1 MANNQNMSRMAR
13 RREGKQSKSPKP
25 PKKLWRRILKWTLL
39 GLLLIFIAGVG
50 LFSWYAKDAPEV
62 TQAKL
67 ESGGSSTIYD
77 RSGNEIT
84 TLGLEN
90 RDYVKA
96 SEIQQQ
102 LKDAVVSI
110 EDRRFYD
117 EKLGIDPVRIL
128 GAAFN
133 NMTGTGDGLQ
143 GGSTLTQQ
151 LIKLSVFSTKSSDQT
166 LRRKAQEAWLA
177 MQVQQKY
184 SKDQILEYYINKVFM
199 NYGQYGMSTG
209 AKFYFNKSLK
219 DLSLAQTAF
228 IAGLPQ
234 SPAGYDPYEYPQ
246 KATQRRNAVIDA
258 MLRDKKITAA
268 AAKQAKATPITDG
281 LQPKQQQTNTTT
293 NDKVIDSYLTQVIAE
308 VKKKTGLNPYTDN
321 LDIYTNIDMSAQKRL
336 YDIVNTD
343 DYVSFPDDAFQT
355 GVTMTDPDNGQVLAQ
370 IGGRKTGDV
379 RLAYNRAA
387 QNTRSNG
394 STMKPLM
401 DYGPAIEYLNYST
414 YEQMTDEPYKYPGT
428 TISLYDWDKK
438 YQGRI
443 SMRTALEQSRNIP
456 AVKTLSAVGMT
467 NAVKFLKG
475 LGIDLPASEQY
486 LSSAIGASV
495 NTVEEAGAYG
505 AFANG
510 GTYYKPYYVN
520 KVVSADGNT
529 QTFNSQGT
537 RAMKSS
543 TAYMITDMLKGV
555 LTKGTGTSAAISG
568 LYQAGKTGTTDYSD
582 EELKQNPALNAT
594 GIAKDAWF
602 TGYTRNRVISVWTGY
617 DKPTSHG
624 ISYAEQTVSQKIY
637 KALMSYTSQNL
648 DNKDWTK
655 PDTVESYNILKGSN
669 PGTAITSGSA
679 NTTKELYV
687 RGHGPSSHKAV
698 AESSSSSSA
707 SSESSSSKE
716 SSSESSNAVSAS
728 VASSASSSNVSS
740 AAPSSATPSKE
751 EPSASSEPASS
762 AGGPGGNQ

>member
-1 MANNQNMSRMAR
+1 
-13 RREGKQSKSPKP
+13 
-25 PKKLWRRILKWTLL
+25 
-39 GLLLIFIAGVG
+39 
-50 LFSWYAKDAPEV
+50 
-62 TQAKL
+62 
-67 ESGGSSTIYD
+67 
-77 RSGNEIT
+77 
-84 TLGLEN
+84 
-90 RDYVKA
+90 
-96 SEIQQQ
+96 
-102 LKDAVVSI
+102 
-110 EDRRFYD
+110 
-117 EKLGIDPVRIL
+117 
-128 GAAFN
+128 
-133 NMTGTGDGLQ
+133 
-143 GGSTLTQQ
+143 
-151 LIKLSVFSTKSSDQT
+151 
-166 LRRKAQEAWLA
+166 
-177 MQVQQKY
+177 
-184 SKDQILEYYINKVFM
+184 
-199 NYGQYGMSTG
+199 
-209 AKFYFNKSLK
+209 
-219 DLSLAQTAF
+219 
-228 IAGLPQ
+228 
-234 SPAGYDPYEYPQ
+234 
-246 KATQRRNAVIDA
+246 
-258 MLRDKKITAA
+258 
-268 AAKQAKATPITDG
+268 
-281 LQPKQQQTNTTT
+281 
-293 NDKVIDSYLTQVIAE
+293 
-308 VKKKTGLNPYTDN
+308 
-321 LDIYTNIDMSAQKRL
+321 MSAQKRL

-655 PDTVESYNILKGSN
+655 PDTVESYNILKAAIPAQRLRVAQPTPRRSCTFVVMGQAVIKQWPNHHPLPVPALN
-669 PGTAITSGSA
+669 PVPQKNPAQKVPMLFPLALRHLLHLPMFLLLPLVLQHLQKKNRAPAVNLLHLLAVLVVINKIYS
-679 NTTKELYV
+679 
-687 RGHGPSSHKAV
+687 RGLTIKNFP
-698 AESSSSSSA
+698 
-707 SSESSSSKE
+707 
-716 SSSESSNAVSAS
+716 
-728 VASSASSSNVSS
+728 
-740 AAPSSATPSKE
+740 
-751 EPSASSEPASS
+751 
-762 AGGPGGNQ
+762 

>member
-1 MANNQNMSRMAR
+1 VADNQNMSRMAR
-13 RREGKQSKSPKP
+13 RREDKLTNGPKP

-39 GLLLIFIAGVG
+39 GLLVLFIAGVG

-96 SEIQQQ
+96 SEIPQR

-117 EKLGIDPVRIL
+117 EKLGIDPVRII

-133 NMTGTGDGLQ
+133 NLTGTSDGLQ

-219 DLSLAQTAF
+219 DLTLAQTAF

-234 SPAGYDPYEYPQ
+234 SPAGYDPYKYPQ

-268 AAKQAKATPITDG
+268 DAKKAKATPITDG
-281 LQPKQQQTNTTT
+281 LQPKQQQTNTTA
-293 NDKVIDSYLTQVIAE
+293 NDKIIDSYLTQVIAE

-321 LDIYTNIDMSAQKRL
+321 LDIYTNIDMSAQRRL

-343 DYVSFPDDAFQT
+343 DYVSFPDDSFQT
-355 GVTMTDPDNGQVLAQ
+355 GVTMTDPDNGEVLAQ

-414 YEQMTDEPYKYPGT
+414 YEQMLDEPYQYPGT
-428 TISLYDWDKK
+428 SISLYDWDKK

-475 LGIDLPASEQY
+475 LGIDLPSSEQY

-495 NTVEEAGAYG
+495 NTVQEAGAYG

-555 LTKGTGTSAAISG
+555 LTKGTGTAAAISG
-568 LYQAGKTGTTDYSD
+568 LHQAGKTGTTDYSD
-582 EELKQNPALNAT
+582 AELKQNPALNAT

-624 ISYAEQTVSQKIY
+624 ISYAEQEISQKIY

-648 DNKDWTK
+648 DNRDWTQ

-669 PGTAITSGSA
+669 PGTAITGGSG

-687 RGHGPSSHKAV
+687 RGHGPSSRKAV
-698 AESSSSSSA
+698 AESSSSSA
-707 SSESSSSKE
+707 TSESSSSRASDE
-716 SSSESSNAVSAS
+716 SSSSEVSESVESSVSTPSVTTPSAS
-728 VASSASSSNVSS
+728 QASQEEPSSNSTPSSASGGGSS
-740 AAPSSATPSKE
+740 
-751 EPSASSEPASS
+751 
-762 AGGPGGNQ
+762 GGNQ

>member
-1 MANNQNMSRMAR
+1 M
-13 RREGKQSKSPKP
+13 
-25 PKKLWRRILKWTLL
+25 
-39 GLLLIFIAGVG
+39 LLIFIAGVG

-96 SEIQQQ
+96 SEIPQQ

-414 YEQMTDEPYKYPGT
+414 YEQMTDEPYSILGPRFRYMTGT
-428 TISLYDWDKK
+428 
-438 YQGRI
+438 RI
-443 SMRTALEQSRNIP
+443 SRSDFHAD
-456 AVKTLSAVGMT
+456 SA
-467 NAVKFLKG
+467 
-475 LGIDLPASEQY
+475 
-486 LSSAIGASV
+486 
-495 NTVEEAGAYG
+495 
-505 AFANG
+505 
-510 GTYYKPYYVN
+510 
-520 KVVSADGNT
+520 
-529 QTFNSQGT
+529 
-537 RAMKSS
+537 
-543 TAYMITDMLKGV
+543 
-555 LTKGTGTSAAISG
+555 
-568 LYQAGKTGTTDYSD
+568 
-582 EELKQNPALNAT
+582 
-594 GIAKDAWF
+594 
-602 TGYTRNRVISVWTGY
+602 
-617 DKPTSHG
+617 
-624 ISYAEQTVSQKIY
+624 
-637 KALMSYTSQNL
+637 
-648 DNKDWTK
+648 
-655 PDTVESYNILKGSN
+655 
-669 PGTAITSGSA
+669 
-679 NTTKELYV
+679 
-687 RGHGPSSHKAV
+687 
-698 AESSSSSSA
+698 
-707 SSESSSSKE
+707 
-716 SSSESSNAVSAS
+716 
-728 VASSASSSNVSS
+728 
-740 AAPSSATPSKE
+740 
-751 EPSASSEPASS
+751 
-762 AGGPGGNQ
+762 

>member
-1 MANNQNMSRMAR
+1 MADNQNMSRMAR
-13 RREGKQSKSPKP
+13 RREDKFTKGSAPKP
-25 PKKLWRRILKWTLL
+25 PKRLWRRILKWTLL
-39 GLLLIFIAGVG
+39 AILAFFILGVG

-84 TLGLEN
+84 TLGLES

-96 SEIQQQ
+96 SEIPQQ

-117 EKLGIDPVRIL
+117 EKLGVDPVRII

-133 NMTGTGDGLQ
+133 NITGTSDGLQ

-219 DLSLAQTAF
+219 DLTLAQTAF

-258 MLRDKKITAA
+258 MLRDKKITAT

-281 LQPKQQQTNTTT
+281 LKPKQQQTNTAT

-321 LDIYTNIDMSAQKRL
+321 LDIYTNIDMGAQRRL

-343 DYVSFPDDAFQT
+343 EYVNFPDDAFQT
-355 GVTMTDPDNGQVLAQ
+355 GVTMTDPNNGQVLAQ

-414 YEQMTDEPYKYPGT
+414 YEQMTDEPYTYPGT
-428 TISLYDWDKK
+428 SISLYDWDKK

-456 AVKTLSAVGMT
+456 AVKTLSTVGMA
-467 NAVKFLKG
+467 NAVKFLSG
-475 LGIDLPASEQY
+475 LGINLPSSEQY

-495 NTVEEAGAYG
+495 NTVQEAGAYG

-510 GTYYKPYYVN
+510 GTYYKPYYVS
-520 KVVSADGNT
+520 KVVTADGNT
-529 QTFNSQGT
+529 QTFNSQGS

-582 EELKQNPALNAT
+582 AELQQNPALNAT

-602 TGYTRNRVISVWTGY
+602 TGYTRSRVISVWTGY

-624 ISYAEQTVSQKIY
+624 INYAEQTISQEIY
-637 KALMSYTSQNL
+637 KALMTYTSQSLTNR
-648 DNKDWTK
+648 DWTK

-669 PGTAITSGSA
+669 PGTAITGGSGD
-679 NTTKELYV
+679 TTKELYV
-687 RGHGPSSHKAV
+687 RGHGPSSRKAAV
-698 AESSSSSSA
+698 ESSSSSSSSSA
-707 SSESSSSKE
+707 SSSSRESIESSSSV
-716 SSSESSNAVSAS
+716 SSSEPVVSAS
-728 VASSASSSNVSS
+728 ASSQPSNQ
-740 AAPSSATPSKE
+740 
-751 EPSASSEPASS
+751 EPSASSSEPSTPS
-762 AGGPGGNQ
+762 GSGSGSGGSNNP